1 MKKIEIR
8 EEPPLLSLARQVRGW
23 ADTLINVAGSATD
36 LGLSLAQSRV
46 KNPAKKS
53 AITAAGRQ
61 IRQWREAAGLTL
73 TELAEA
79 VGLGD
84 AKLIEQAEG
93 GIFSLPFDVVLRLAG
108 VLAVSYTHLDVYKR
122 QGIDTRSGFRKRSKS
137 SSYCSG
143 SRSVMNRA

>member
-53 AITAAGRQ
+53 AITAAGRPFA
-61 IRQWREAAGLTL
+61 RP
-73 TELAEA
+73 
-79 VGLGD
+79 
-84 AKLIEQAEG
+84 QAPG
-93 GIFSLPFDVVLRLAG
+93 
-108 VLAVSYTHLDVYKR
+108 T
-122 QGIDTRSGFRKRSKS
+122 
-137 SSYCSG
+137 
-143 SRSVMNRA
+143 